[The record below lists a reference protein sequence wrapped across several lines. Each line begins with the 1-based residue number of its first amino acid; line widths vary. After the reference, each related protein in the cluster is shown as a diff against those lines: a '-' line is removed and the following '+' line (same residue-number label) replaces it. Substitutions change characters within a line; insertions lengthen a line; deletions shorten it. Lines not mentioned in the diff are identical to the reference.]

1 MDQSRLT
8 HPPASC
14 PSHSRSVDAILTT
27 GNAPAAEAPETGI
40 DRARLLAA
48 WAALSIDIETDPAK
62 GDRIFR
68 IGAARS
74 DSLDHLNLATGRQP
88 TDEVTRQVD
97 AVATGA
103 RVLVGHN
110 LRRHDLPALRR
121 QYPGLACLD
130 LPLIDTL
137 EWSAL
142 AFPTNPYHR
151 LVKGYKLVSDTR
163 NDPLK
168 DARITLG
175 LLGEEVEAFAAMDA
189 SDPAWLA
196 LLHFLVAHD
205 GPLDRC
211 LRVVRG
217 ATAPDPSVAGGLAA
231 ERFASKCCATRLARL
246 VERDLTDSPG
256 YRFALALALGWIR
269 VSGGN
274 SVLPIWV
281 HHSLPVVRGLISE
294 LREQNC
300 GDPACGYC
308 REQHD
313 PEHLLT
319 LHFGHAGFRPLPAAP
334 DGSSLQRAIV
344 VAGLAHRSLLAVLP
358 TGGGK
363 SICYQLPA
371 LVHYWR
377 AGQLTV
383 IVSPL
388 QSLMK
393 DQVDNLVKAGVS
405 CAVTINGLLTPIERR
420 AALDRIRLGDAGIV
434 LVSPEQFRSRSFV
447 QAIGMREIATWVFD
461 EAHCLSKWGHDFR
474 TDYLYVARF
483 VRESSSGR
491 SAPVACFTATAKPDV
506 IDDLS
511 THFRD
516 TLGLE
521 LDRFPGGHERTNL
534 TYQVIPAARAEKPQ
548 RIVEILEHELRH
560 GGAGVIFCATKKTAE
575 TLAELVTARGM
586 PCGCFHGGL
595 EAETKKRV
603 QQRFLDG
610 ELAVI
615 TATNAFGMGVD
626 KPDIRVVI
634 HAQIPGSLEN
644 YLQEAGRAGRDGN
657 EARCILLFDP
667 QDVETQ
673 FRLSASS
680 KLTQK
685 DFSSLL
691 KAVRKRA
698 GKLKRDEIV
707 VSAKELLASSDG
719 ADIDLDSPDATTKVT
734 TAVAW
739 LERGGFL
746 RRNENNTRVFPA
758 SLRVASLDE
767 AIRRIDKAGLSQAA
781 RANYLAVATTL
792 FRTSD
797 PAGVSTDELMLESG
811 IEAQECFRI
820 LHQLERLDIIAND
833 LGVSVRMAKG
843 VKGAADKALER
854 LNELEQKLLELMAE
868 QAPDADA
875 TGEPQV
881 LNIRPVC
888 TELRRRMS
896 LAASDGQVTPDRILA
911 CLRSMSESFG
921 SSTQKRSLLRTR
933 GREAVNIVLHRAWSW
948 IRGICER
955 RRSVA
960 QVVLRRLLDALP
972 DGARGADLIVEC
984 KARDL
989 LDAIQSDLE
998 LQHTIKEP
1006 AAALEHALLYLHD
1019 NDIVQLDRGRSIFR
1033 SAMTIAVNP
1042 EAARRRFTREDFAPL
1057 EEFYRERTLQTH
1069 VMHEY
1074 ARLGTED
1081 PDQAHELVNA
1091 YFTLPRRQFV
1101 REYFKGRADLL
1112 ELATTEES
1120 FRRIVDELKHPVQQ
1134 RLVESSERGNHLVLA
1149 GPGSGKTRVIVHR
1162 IAYLLRVRRVS
1173 PDSIIALAFNRGA
1186 AAELRRR
1193 LLDLAG
1199 DEARRV
1205 TVLTYHA
1212 MALRLTGTSLEAAA
1226 RLDAR
1231 IDFDRLIQDAIDLLN
1246 GSADALMD
1254 ADDARDRLL
1263 QGYEYVFVDE
1273 YQDIDEQQYQLVSA
1287 LAGRRNNDAEARL
1300 NIMAVGDDDQN
1311 IYAFKGASVEFIR
1324 RFQADYAGEVTYLVE
1339 NFRSTQ
1345 NIIAAANHVIQRAAD
1360 RMKVDHPIRIDQARA
1375 QNPPGGPWEAL
1386 DPSHR
1391 GLVRSLAA
1399 PASAN
1404 LQAQVVM
1411 QEIRRI
1417 LAAAPGTPLSQIA
1430 VLART
1435 HRTLEPLRALCEDTG
1450 MRFELIGNEGSRRR
1464 VSFMQLREAWQTLR
1478 ELPERR
1484 AELVHLPTLQH
1495 WLAGRVREEPDN
1507 PHWSDIAA
1515 AVDECAQASQVE
1527 QVPEQEVL
1535 DTLYEAASDA
1545 RRSGRPDALRLITA
1559 HGAKGLE
1566 FDHVIVMDC
1575 RDWRWDHDDERRLL
1589 YVAMTR
1595 ARLTLVVMR
1604 TDDGANAYLTD
1615 VGSVEG
1621 VAEALPA
1628 IQPGHR
1634 AELERRYLTLGPAEV
1649 DLGHAG
1655 RRAEDDAI
1663 HAAIAGV
1670 RVGDEVRID
1679 GRQLLDRDGRVVGR
1693 LAKKCELPTNALH
1706 GKVFAVMVRRRAQT
1720 PADYQADVR
1729 VDRWEVPLVEVVVRP
1744 ASSGH
1749 LDPDL
1754 LSVQT
1759 ACHAAK
1765 SNERMR

>member
-1 MDQSRLT
+1 M
-8 HPPASC
+8 HPAVSC
-14 PSHSRSVDAILTT
+14 PGHSDPVNTIPTIA
-27 GNAPAAEAPETGI
+27 NAPTVEAPEAGL
-40 DRARLLAA
+40 DRGRLLAA
-48 WAALSIDIETDPAK
+48 WAGLSIDVETDPAK
-62 GDRIFR
+62 DGRIFR

-74 DSLDHLNLATGRQP
+74 DSPDHLNLATARLPGAEVARQI
-88 TDEVTRQVD
+88 D
-97 AVATGA
+97 AIAAGA
-103 RVLVGHN
+103 RLLVGHN

-121 QYPGLACLD
+121 QYPGLACLN

-168 DARITLG
+168 DARLTLG
-175 LLGEEVEAFAAMDA
+175 LLGEEVEAFAAMNA

-205 GPLDRC
+205 GPLELC
-211 LRVVRG
+211 LSVVRG
-217 ATAPDPSVAGGLAA
+217 ATAPDQAVAGGLAA
-231 ERFASKCCATRLARL
+231 ARFASTCCATRLARL
-246 VERDLTDSPG
+246 VERDFIEPDLSDSSEHH
-256 YRFALALALGWIR
+256 FALALALGWIR
-269 VSGGN
+269 VAGGN

-281 HHSLPVVRGLISE
+281 HQSLPVVRELISE
-294 LREQNC
+294 LREQDC
-300 GDPACGYC
+300 GNPTCGYC

-313 PEHLLT
+313 PEQLLK

-334 DGSSLQRAIV
+334 EGGSLQRAIV
-344 VAGLAHRSLLAVLP
+344 TAGLARRSLLAVLP

-434 LVSPEQFRSRSFV
+434 LVSPEQFRSRTFV
-447 QAIGMREIATWVFD
+447 EAIGLREIATWVFD

-483 VRESSSGR
+483 VRESSGDR
-491 SAPVACFTATAKPDV
+491 PAPVACFTATAKPDV
-506 IDDLS
+506 IDDLAG
-511 THFRD
+511 HFRD

-521 LDRFPGGHERTNL
+521 LDRFLGGHERPNL
-534 TYQVIPAARAEKPQ
+534 SYHVVPTTRAEKPQ
-548 RIVEILEHELRH
+548 RIIEILTHELRH
-560 GGAGVIFCATKKTAE
+560 GGAGVIFCATRKTAE
-575 TLAELVTARGM
+575 TLAELISRPDM

-595 EAETKKRV
+595 DAETKKRV

-657 EARCILLFDP
+657 EARCILLFDA

-685 DFSSLL
+685 DFSGLL
-691 KAVRKRA
+691 RAVRKRA
-698 GKLKRDEIV
+698 GRLKRNEVV
-707 VSAKELLASSDG
+707 VSAGELLAASDG
-719 ADIDLDSPDATTKVT
+719 TEIDLDSPDATTKVT

-758 SLRVASLDE
+758 SLRVATLDD
-767 AIRRIDKAGLSQAA
+767 AKGCLDRADLPQDTRA
-781 RANYLAVATTL
+781 RYLAVATTL
-792 FRTSD
+792 FRSTD
-797 PAGVSTDELMLESG
+797 PTGISTDELMLESG
-811 IEAQECFRI
+811 IEARECFRI
-820 LHQLERLDIIAND
+820 LHQLEGLGIIAND
-833 LGVSVRMAKG
+833 LGVSVRVAKG

-854 LNELEQKLLELMAE
+854 LNALERKLLELMAE

-875 TGEPQV
+875 TGQPQV

-888 TELRRRMS
+888 TELRRRMD
-896 LAASDGQVTPDRILA
+896 LAAGDGQVTPDRILA

-921 SSTQKRSLLRTR
+921 SSTHKRSLLRTR

-960 QVVLRRLLDALP
+960 QVVLRRLLDTLP
-972 DGARGADLIVEC
+972 ADARGTDLIVEC
-984 KARDL
+984 KAGEL
-989 LDAIQSDLE
+989 LEAIQSDLE
-998 LQHTIKEP
+998 LRHTIKEP

-1019 NDIVQLDRGRSIFR
+1019 NDVLQLDHGRSIFR
-1033 SAMTIAVNP
+1033 SAMTIALNP
-1042 EAARRRFTREDFAPL
+1042 DAARRRFTREDFAPL

-1074 ARLGTED
+1074 ARLGAEA
-1081 PDQAHELVNA
+1081 PDQAQKLVSA

-1101 REYFKGRADLL
+1101 REYFKGRGDLL

-1120 FRRIVDELKHPVQQ
+1120 FRRIVDDLKHPVQQ
-1134 RLVESSERGNHLVLA
+1134 RLVESPERGNHLVLA

-1173 PDSIIALAFNRGA
+1173 PESIIALAFNRNA

-1199 DEARRV
+1199 DDARRV

-1212 MALRLTGTSLEAAA
+1212 MALRLTGTSLEAAS
-1226 RLDAR
+1226 RLDTR

-1246 GSADALMD
+1246 GRADAFMD

-1263 QGYEYVFVDE
+1263 QGYEYIFVDE

-1287 LAGRRNNDAEARL
+1287 LAGRRANDAEARL

-1311 IYAFKGASVEFIR
+1311 IYAFKGASVAFIR

-1345 NIIAAANHVIQRAAD
+1345 HIIAAANHVIQRAAD
-1360 RMKVDHPIRIDQARA
+1360 RMKVDHPIRIDGARA
-1375 QNPPGGPWEAL
+1375 QDPAGGPWEDL

-1391 GLVRSLAA
+1391 GLVRSLVA

-1404 LQAQVVM
+1404 LQAQIVM
-1411 QEIRRI
+1411 QEIQRI
-1417 LAAAPGTPLSQIA
+1417 LAAAPATPLSRIA

-1435 HRTLEPLRALCEDTG
+1435 HRTLEALRALCEDRG
-1450 MRFELIGNEGSRRR
+1450 MRVELISSEGSRRR
-1464 VSFMQLREAWQTLR
+1464 VSFMQLREAWRTLG

-1484 AELVHLPTLQH
+1484 SDFVHLPALQR
-1495 WLAGRVREEPDN
+1495 WLAERLREEPDN
-1507 PHWSDIAA
+1507 PHWPDIAA
-1515 AVDECAQASQVE
+1515 AVDDCAQASQVE
-1527 QVPEQEVL
+1527 RVCAQEVL
-1535 DTLYEAASDA
+1535 DTLYEAASDG
-1545 RRSGRPDALRLITA
+1545 RRAGRADALRLITA

-1575 RDWRWDHDDERRLL
+1575 RDWRRDSDDERRLL

-1604 TDDGANAYLTD
+1604 TGDGANAYLTD
-1615 VGSVEG
+1615 LGSVEG

-1628 IQPGHR
+1628 VQPGHYPG
-1634 AELERRYLTLGPAEV
+1634 LDRRYLTLGPAEV

-1655 RRAEDDAI
+1655 RQAETSAI
-1663 HAAIAGV
+1663 HAAIA
-1670 RVGDEVRID
+1670 RLHVGDELRID
-1679 GRQLLDRDGRVVGR
+1679 GRRLLDRDGRVVGR
-1693 LAKKCELPTNALH
+1693 LAKKCDLPAGALR
-1706 GKVFAVMVRRRAQT
+1706 GKVFAVMVRTRAQT
-1720 PADYQADVR
+1720 PVDYQAGVK
-1729 VDRWEVPLVEVVVRP
+1729 VDRWEVPLVEVVV
-1744 ASSGH
+1744 
-1749 LDPDL
+1749 
-1754 LSVQT
+1754 
-1759 ACHAAK
+1759 
-1765 SNERMR
+1765 